1 MKSANNLRM
10 PQMLNDIEK
19 AQLASETL
27 QCFSGLAG
35 RLENFPGMLK
45 KMIEEKVWER
55 RVHHGRTYE
64 LPNLYALITRKP
76 LEGWGEDPKKI
87 EAIIKDNAEVLAMY
101 REQMLQES
109 GARNDLGNNITE
121 VERVTGTSRAYS
133 IARVKKDCDPDTVA
147 EVLAGKISPNAALV
161 RSGIRVNRQ
170 IFLSQDPAQ
179 AAAKIRKAMG
189 EEYAMK
195 LSDSLRIQQA

>member
-1 MKSANNLRM
+1 MNTTFFCNRKLVVTLETICCDTPTSRAISACV
-10 PQMLNDIEK
+10 I
-19 AQLASETL
+19 
-27 QCFSGLAG
+27 SGLS
-35 RLENFPGMLK
+35 FS
-45 KMIEEKVWER
+45 
-55 RVHHGRTYE
+55 RVRTCS
-64 LPNLYALITRKP
+64 LP

-161 RSGIRVNRQ
+161 RSGIRVNR
-170 IFLSQDPAQ
+170 
-179 AAAKIRKAMG
+179 G
-189 EEYAMK
+189 
-195 LSDSLRIQQA
+195 LR

>member
-1 MKSANNLRM
+1 
-10 PQMLNDIEK
+10 MLNDIEK
-19 AQLASETL
+19 AQLASETI
-27 QCFSGLAG
+27 QCFSGLDG
-35 RLENFPGMLK
+35 GLEVFPSLLK
-45 KMIEEKVWER
+45 KVIEEKVWER

-101 REQMLQES
+101 RDEMNSQ
-109 GARNDLGNNITE
+109 GKRNDFCNNVTE
-121 VERVTGTSRAYS
+121 VTAITGNSRAYS

-179 AAAKIRKAMG
+179 TAVKIRKAMG
-189 EEYAMK
+189 EEYALK

>member
-1 MKSANNLRM
+1 
-10 PQMLNDIEK
+10 MLNDIEK

-27 QCFSGLAG
+27 QCFSGLSG

-101 REQMLQES
+101 REQMVEKPGRPIGVNS
-109 GARNDLGNNITE
+109 DIVTINSDEGRGN
-121 VERVTGTSRAYS
+121 SRAYS
-133 IARVKKDCDPDTVA
+133 IARVKKDCDPETVA

-179 AAAKIRKAMG
+179 AAIKIRKAMG
-189 EEYAMK
+189 EDYALK
-195 LSDSLRIQQA
+195 LSDSLRIPQA